1 LFLYESNHDL
11 IGYNFLMQNLN
22 TDNGAP
28 PSSNETEEPKN
39 FRQLLPYLALVV
51 TVLATSMGGLF
62 VRWANAPGPVTVFY
76 RTGLATFLVAPFL
89 VKDVLSQKPPLKE
102 MIRWLP
108 IAMLGGLLIS
118 LDQAAWA
125 SALLLTKMANTTFFN
140 SMAPLWVALFALIAF
155 KEKRQWKFWLG
166 LLISMGGTL
175 LILGLDCISRS
186 NLGSGDFLGLL
197 SSFFYGGY
205 FIVTQVGRRHLN
217 TIVYTWVA
225 TLSCTVC
232 LFVLNTMSGNPL
244 TGYSWSSY
252 LAFLGAALTS
262 QVIGYFSMGYAL
274 GHLPASL
281 VSPTMLAKP
290 VIVAILAF
298 SFFGE
303 NLTPVELLGG
313 GLVLA
318 GIYLVNRNEL
328 KLKR

>member
-1 LFLYESNHDL
+1 
-11 IGYNFLMQNLN
+11 MQNLT
-22 TDNGAP
+22 TDNGTP
-28 PSSNETEEPKN
+28 RSSNEHEEQGN

-76 RTGLATFLVAPFL
+76 RTGLATLLTAPFL
-89 VKDVLSQKPPLKE
+89 VKDVLVQKPPLKE

-125 SALLLTKMANTTFFN
+125 SALLLTKMANATYFN
-140 SMAPLWVALFALIAF
+140 SIAPLWVALFALIVF
-155 KEKRQWKFWLG
+155 KEKLHWKFWLG
-166 LLISMGGTL
+166 LLIALGGTF
-175 LILGLDCISRS
+175 LIMGMDLIYHPHLS
-186 NLGSGDFLGLL
+186 SGDFLGLI

-205 FIVTQVGRRHLN
+205 FLVTQIGRRHLN
-217 TIVYTWVA
+217 TLVYTWAA
-225 TLSCTVC
+225 TLSCAVC
-232 LFVLNTMSGNPL
+232 LFILNLLSGNPI

-252 LAFLGAALTS
+252 LAFFGAALTS

-281 VSPTMLAKP
+281 VSLTMLAKP
-290 VIVAILAF
+290 VIVAFLAF
-298 SFFGE
+298 SFFSE
-303 NLTPVELLGG
+303 NLTPLELLGG
-313 GLVLA
+313 VLVLA